1 VDTPSSAS
9 SRNTQI
15 PIFSA
20 FYGEQKFFGSLRV
33 IETFHSHFNSKGTG
47 WSKKA
52 FSLITFSV
60 SGSVFN

>member
-1 VDTPSSAS
+1 M
-9 SRNTQI
+9 
-15 PIFSA
+15 FSLMVEMDWLLS
-20 FYGEQKFFGSLRV
+20 GEQKFFGSLRV